1 MTGSR
6 GEIGLSRDE
15 LRTVAAQLLTLR
27 AHELAEEEG
36 SSVEEASR
44 KVPFA
49 ITEAVLEYVVLLIE
63 ANNRRLA
70 QQLSAERGTRS
81 AE

>member
-1 MTGSR
+1 MTGSP
-6 GEIGLSRDE
+6 GQVGLSRDE

-27 AHELAEEEG
+27 ARQLADEEG
-36 SSVEEASR
+36 ISVEEASR
-44 KVPFA
+44 KEPFA

-70 QQLSAERGTRS
+70 ERSGVGD
-81 AE
+81 